1 MPTVVLISDMYGR
14 FGDHGYM
21 HDWTVWWVRRGFSV
35 EKIFVDELVPD
46 CHDCVSVPGTARD
59 ALHAQLTAAETVAR
73 AQQALLKRLRRQSAQ
88 VVVGF
93 SYGGF
98 LAGSVRAQLEPGVTV
113 ICISATRLR
122 HILPLPVSEGVYA
135 VFGARDPFKPS
146 GQQLASSGLTI
157 VEVPDAGHEV
167 YRDPGACVASMAASV
182 LAPWLIRAEDQAPLP

>member
-1 MPTVVLISDMYGR
+1 MYGR

-21 HDWTVWWVRRGFSV
+21 HDWTVWWVRKGFSV

-73 AQQALLKRLRRQSAQ
+73 AQQALLKRLRRQSVQ
-88 VVVGF
+88 VIVGF

-98 LAGSVRAQLEPGVTV
+98 LAGSARAQLEPGVTV

-122 HILPLPVSEGVYA
+122 HILPLPVSDGVCA

-146 GQQLASSGLTI
+146 GQQLASSGLVT

-167 YRDPGACVASMAASV
+167 YRDPGACVASMAALVPEPWFISADDR
-182 LAPWLIRAEDQAPLP
+182 APSP

>member
-21 HDWTVWWVRRGFSV
+21 HDWTVWWVRRGFAV

-46 CHDCVSVPGTARD
+46 CHDCVSVPGTAGD
-59 ALHAQLTAAETVAR
+59 ALHARLTAAETVAR
-73 AQQALLKRLRRQSAQ
+73 AQQALLRRLRRQSVQ
-88 VVVGF
+88 VIVGF

-98 LAGSVRAQLEPGVTV
+98 LAGSARAQLEPGVTV

-122 HILPLPVSEGVYA
+122 HILPLPVSDGVCA

-146 GQQLASSGLTI
+146 GQQLASSGLVT

-167 YRDPGACVASMAASV
+167 YRDPGACVASMAALV
-182 LAPWLIRAEDQAPLP
+182 PEPWFISAEDRAPSP